1 MKDLRH
7 CESLPYTII
16 LRRDDEGDVVGRI
29 EELPGCSAHGATEA
43 EALENLAE
51 ARTLWITDCIERGHE
66 VPEPRGDSDL
76 PSGKWV
82 QRVPRSLHKRLAALA
97 KKEGVSLNQLATSV
111 LAEAVGEKRGER
123 QQQHATALVVEQNVG
138 QFAEGYFESDLG
150 DSEAN
155 YGSAMTK
162 GEQLKTKKPEV
173 RGN

>member
-29 EELPGCSAHGATEA
+29 EELPGCSAHGVTKA

-82 QRVPRSLHKRLAALA
+82 QHVPRSLHKRLAALA
-97 KKEGVSLNQLATSV
+97 RKEGVSLNQLATSV

-123 QQQHATALVVEQNVG
+123 RQQHATTLVVTQNVG
-138 QFAEGYFESDLG
+138 RVAEGYFESDWG
-150 DSEAN
+150 DSAAD
-155 YGSAMTK
+155 YGPVVTK
-162 GEQLKTKKPEV
+162 GDQLKTKESEA
-173 RGN
+173 RRN